1 MAFAPGRAGRVNAKG
16 YCSAQL
22 NRGIGS
28 RTTPGCVMS
37 VRAVCRFVNDQEEMA
52 AGFVQPEST
61 QRSASRA
68 YILNRAMCRS
78 TADAERR

>member
-28 RTTPGCVMS
+28 HTMPCCVTS
-37 VRAVCRFVNDQEEMA
+37 VRAACRFVNDQEEIA
-52 AGFVQPEST
+52 AGFVQTEST

-68 YILNRAMCRS
+68 YIINRAMCRS
-78 TADAERR
+78 TADAERQ